1 MDPLPTVD
9 ARTRLES
16 VTSTLENSNMVQE
29 EVEAKRERTFSGTIW
44 DTPEEREMMQN
55 GNGVGSV
62 TKDDSVL

>member
-16 VTSTLENSNMVQE
+16 VTSALESSNMVQE

-55 GNGVGSV
+55 GNGVENV